1 MSQQNIR
8 YNSSLLDAIIST
20 AELEQYNDAIAAS
33 ETLLQKKNAL
43 WQTTTRKKAFSR
55 RFNTTP

>member
-33 ETLLQKKNAL
+33 ETLFGY
-43 WQTTTRKKAFSR
+43 TRVDL
-55 RFNTTP
+55 NQ